1 LQGATIDGLSTALG
15 QEITVKDGQ
24 IQQSNFHDYPLMR
37 IAEVP
42 ALFETPYDN
51 NPTGVGEI
59 GLPTAA
65 PALTSAIFAATG
77 VRIRELPIRGQL
89 QEHMSG

>member
-1 LQGATIDGLSTALG
+1 VKRCQIGFST
-15 QEITVKDGQ
+15 KQ
-24 IQQSNFHDYPLMR
+24 INLTSFS
-37 IAEVP
+37 
-42 ALFETPYDN
+42 YDN

-65 PALTSAIFAATG
+65 PALTSANLAATG
-77 VRIRELPIRGQL
+77 VRIRQL

>member
-1 LQGATIDGLSTALG
+1 LSLG
-15 QEITVKDGQ
+15 VDVKPADLT
-24 IQQSNFHDYPLMR
+24 PLG
-37 IAEVP
+37 E
-42 ALFETPYDN
+42 FESHILPYDN

-77 VRIRELPIRGQL
+77 VRITELSIRGQL
-89 QEHMSG
+89 REFMLG